1 MGADLAT
8 AAPCD
13 VQIRDAVGTSELHPV
28 AHAVA
33 VRYVK
38 RPPAN
43 HPKHRAKIQPES
55 RRWPAFARRA
65 AAASKTAD
73 ARSLGVARR
82 AGRAARRAEPARVV
96 TIHVYTRLE
105 KPAPDARRTTRRDA
119 QPTRADPTKR
129 NAVRYLRAAALAF

>member
-1 MGADLAT
+1 MGTDLAT

-33 VRYVK
+33 LRYVK
-38 RPPAN
+38 RPLAKPTD
-43 HPKHRAKIQPES
+43 RAKIQSES
-55 RRWPAFARRA
+55 RRWPEFARRA
-65 AAASKTAD
+65 AVASKTAD

-105 KPAPDARRTTRRDA
+105 KPAPDARRDPPRRAADA
-119 QPTRADPTKR
+119 RRPYETKR
-129 NAVRYLRAAALAF
+129 AVRYLRAAFLAV

>member
-1 MGADLAT
+1 MGTDLAT

-33 VRYVK
+33 LRYVK
-38 RPPAN
+38 RPLAK
-43 HPKHRAKIQPES
+43 PKEHRAQIQSES
-55 RRWPAFARRA
+55 RRWPEFARRA
-65 AAASKTAD
+65 AVASKTAD

-82 AGRAARRAEPARVV
+82 AGRAARRGTARVV

-105 KPAPDARRTTRRDA
+105 KPAPDARPGA

-129 NAVRYLRAAALAF
+129 SAPSVIFGPRLS